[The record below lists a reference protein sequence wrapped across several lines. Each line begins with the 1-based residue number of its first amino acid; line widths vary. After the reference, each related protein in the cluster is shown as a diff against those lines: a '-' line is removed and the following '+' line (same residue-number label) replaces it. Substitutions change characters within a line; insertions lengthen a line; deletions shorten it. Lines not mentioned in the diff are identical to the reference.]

1 MNNSSLTVLYNDV
14 FTIFYL
20 GVSYVPMWKFLG
32 NVEGVRLE
40 TVGFSTPV
48 GLAYASTGIAAMVS
62 PFIVGM
68 IADRFFPTQIV
79 VGILHLLGALFLY
92 LTSQA
97 QHFNDFFMWLLLHLL
112 CYMPTLA
119 LVNSLL
125 FQNVENQEK
134 DAPPVRTLCTVGW
147 ITSGILVGGG
157 FLVSEEFVWQLPEFM
172 GGESAPSGETVK
184 ELGSTKWPYLFGV
197 LASIILGVFSFT
209 LLTPLPA

>member
-1 MNNSSLTVLYNDV
+1 MNNSLTLR
-14 FTIFYL
+14 FCIMMFL
-20 GVSYVPMWKFLG
+20 QFFIWGVWYVPMWKFLG
-32 NVEGVRLE
+32 NVEGVGDWKLW
-40 TVGFSTPV
+40 GFLTPV

-125 FQNVENQEK
+125 FQNGQFYSLVREK
-134 DAPPVRTLCTVGW
+134 LID
-147 ITSGILVGGG
+147 S
-157 FLVSEEFVWQLPEFM
+157 
-172 GGESAPSGETVK
+172 
-184 ELGSTKWPYLFGV
+184 
-197 LASIILGVFSFT
+197 
-209 LLTPLPA
+209 